1 MNLLTG
7 LGLSRAVEPTVLLN
21 TNVTTTGAGSV
32 SSNELDVSQYEGDL
46 ILVLSAR
53 ASGTGTMSIA
63 VEESNTTGA
72 SFGGVLDDALVDTLG
87 DNDTFD
93 NVAATASNQVLVVK
107 TSLCKKYLRVT
118 LSGTNLDQE
127 VAIVALA
134 QKKYTDR

>member
-1 MNLLTG
+1 MSLLTG
-7 LGLSRAVEPTVLLN
+7 LGLGRAVEPTVLLN
-21 TNVTTTGAGSV
+21 ANVTTTGAGSE

-46 ILVLSAR
+46 ILVVSAR

-72 SFGGVLDDALVDTLG
+72 SFDDVLADALVDTEG
-87 DNDTFD
+87 ENDTFD

-134 QKKYTDR
+134 EKKYTDR